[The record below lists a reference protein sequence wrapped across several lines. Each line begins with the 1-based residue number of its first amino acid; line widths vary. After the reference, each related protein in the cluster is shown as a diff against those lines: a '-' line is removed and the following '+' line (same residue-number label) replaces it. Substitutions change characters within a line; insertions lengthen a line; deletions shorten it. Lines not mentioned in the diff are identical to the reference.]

1 MIQQLRLRFL
11 TMRLNAQRFNINN
24 FPKTLKS
31 LEINNPTKEQINK
44 DFKKVLRFNS
54 HPVFQH
60 INKKDNYF
68 KGSNI

>member
-11 TMRLNAQRFNINN
+11 TMRLNAQRFNIND
-24 FPKTLKS
+24 FPKTLES

-44 DFKKVLRFNS
+44 DFKKVLSFNS

-60 INKKDNYF
+60 INKKDSYF